1 MVLHPLE
8 FTDCFYD
15 SPYFRENLHS
25 HETELNRTSKAIKAL
40 TKNCEDIFECKR
52 ALSKAQRTF
61 AENLVKFKFEC
72 IGTTETEDERVI
84 TESCEKM
91 GLLLSRYYRAIH
103 IPRERNGYDV

>member
-25 HETELNRTSKAIKAL
+25 HETELHRTSKAIKAL
-40 TKNCEDIFECKR
+40 TKNCEDIFECAR

-72 IGTTETEDERVI
+72 IGTTETEDEQVI

-91 GLLLSRYYRAIH
+91 GMLLARYFETWVHWYF
-103 IPRERNGYDV
+103 G